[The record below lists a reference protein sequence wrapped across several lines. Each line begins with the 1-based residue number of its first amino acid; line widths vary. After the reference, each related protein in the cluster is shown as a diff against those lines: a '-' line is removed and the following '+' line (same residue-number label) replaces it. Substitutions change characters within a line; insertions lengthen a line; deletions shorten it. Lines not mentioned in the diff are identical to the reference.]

1 MKTNIKRLFFIIGS
15 SGSGKTTAVDAID
28 SMKMANLIVCHSDS
42 EKVPSVEE
50 MIRDHGSTDEWQKN
64 TTMKWVKKIKE
75 EYLENNK
82 VILDTQSRP
91 SFIKEACEKNEI
103 LDYKIILIDC
113 SDEERKRRLIDER
126 KSPELANEQMMN
138 WAKYLRE
145 KCVENNCNILDNT
158 NLSKEETLIKL
169 LELINN

>member
-1 MKTNIKRLFFIIGS
+1 
-15 SGSGKTTAVDAID
+15 
-28 SMKMANLIVCHSDS
+28 
-42 EKVPSVEE
+42 
-50 MIRDHGSTDEWQKN
+50 
-64 TTMKWVKKIKE
+64 MKWVKKIKE